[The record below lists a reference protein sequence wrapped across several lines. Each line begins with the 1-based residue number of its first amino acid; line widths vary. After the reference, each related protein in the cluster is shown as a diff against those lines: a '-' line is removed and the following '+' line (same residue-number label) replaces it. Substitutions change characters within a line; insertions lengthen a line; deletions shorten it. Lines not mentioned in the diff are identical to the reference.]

1 MSHII
6 VKSRPS
12 DRARGRY
19 RSCDSQSFCK
29 KSLELYQN
37 QPAVRPPLS
46 GNFTKKPSTFLKI
59 NPQSTSPS
67 LPSSPQ
73 IHATTPDDSMRR
85 PPHSQG
91 PVAPLLPLGARSVAQ
106 VPPHALPLVPHPPSS
121 SPPPDRSPPHQSGR
135 RGILA
140 GRPPLQ
146 GPSSWPLEV
155 WTGRSCR
162 GVFGA
167 RPPLRDPC
175 RPSTQANPPSS
186 HRRHSLLC

>member
-1 MSHII
+1 MSHVIAQ
-6 VKSRPS
+6 SRTS

-91 PVAPLLPLGARSVAQ
+91 PVAPP
-106 VPPHALPLVPHPPSS
+106 PPSRRAPGGPGAPSRSPSRSPSTIQLTAPGSGAS
-121 SPPPDRSPPHQSGR
+121 SPSAPPWDPR
-135 RGILA
+135 RPAAAA
-140 GRPPLQ
+140 GALFMAL
-146 GPSSWPLEV
+146 GGLDWPQ
-155 WTGRSCR
+155 
-162 GVFGA
+162 
-167 RPPLRDPC
+167 PLRSLRC
-175 RPSTQANPPSS
+175 SSAAAGSLPSFYPGQPSIFTS
-186 HRRHSLLC
+186 PS